1 MFKTLNSTKKIKLQH
16 FLFPNLFVFIIKL
29 FKKNSEFQKYSAVLL
44 VRIKLATENEILS
57 LSKTKKI
64 KKLTNN

>member
-29 FKKNSEFQKYSAVLL
+29 FKNSEFQKYSAVLL
-44 VRIKLATENEILS
+44 VRNKLATENKILS

-64 KKLTNN
+64 KN